1 IDTELEWFFNLASRV
16 EAGEQR
22 NNYLAHLGVLTEQI
36 ELIKMSKLSFDS
48 AIRMLPE
55 FAGLPSQD
63 LNLFEKKC
71 EFVFK
76 HIEDAIVNDVLE
88 ALLCNLSG
96 KALCITQH
104 KTITN
109 YKDLITVLRANFG
122 NNFSETYLSKQ
133 LNSITQAKF
142 EKVQD
147 YAGRVE
153 LALYRLINEM
163 TKDKSTTESKTIS
176 KVLTTQAQN
185 IFVDGLYFQIRTVLR
200 AMKLGSLEEMI
211 KAALEEEQALENLKP
226 KFDKPNT
233 STFSKPKCFN
243 CEGYGHL
250 SRECKKPKIKECRK
264 LKYNNEQK
272 SKISEGSSSSA
283 TIKTIG
289 DIKNSS
295 ILMLKRGTN
304 KEIKIESS
312 ALMGKG
318 YMFLIDTGADLNII
332 KLAAIKNNVP
342 VEATSTTL
350 IGINENSIKTLGIIK
365 INLIIDKNNYFDTV
379 FHVVDDKFPGSM
391 TGILGIPF
399 FSDNDVTLNLRKGEM
414 IIDRQ
419 QNKENMI
426 SLPPRSNNVLTISV
440 SNENINNGD
449 S

>member
-1 IDTELEWFFNLASRV
+1 MSEIDKELEWFFNLASRV

-36 ELIKMSKLSFDS
+36 ELINMSKLSFDS

-76 HIEDAIVNDVLE
+76 HIEGTIVDDVLE

-104 KTITN
+104 KTISN
-109 YKDLITVLRANFG
+109 YKELITILRANFG

-163 TKDKSTTESKTIS
+163 TKDKSTAESKTIS

-211 KAALEEEQALENLKP
+211 KAALENLKS
-226 KFDKPNT
+226 KVDKPNT

-250 SRECKKPKIKECRK
+250 SRECKKPRSNTNYSAKNESIVKKEYGSSNTSYSPILCNYCKKPGHIVKDCRK

-272 SKISEGSSSSA
+272 MKSSEGAS

-295 ILMLKRGTN
+295 ILMLKLGTN
-304 KEIKIESS
+304 KEVISLNNNQIKIESN
-312 ALMGKG
+312 ALIGKEN
-318 YMFLIDTGADLNII
+318 MFLIDTGADLNII
-332 KLAAIKNNVP
+332 KLSAIKNNVP
-342 VEATSTTL
+342 VETTTTTL
-350 IGINENSIKTLGIIK
+350 IGINENSIKTLGII
-365 INLIIDKNNYFDTV
+365 NQFDY
-379 FHVVDDKFPGSM
+379 
-391 TGILGIPF
+391 
-399 FSDNDVTLNLRKGEM
+399 
-414 IIDRQ
+414 
-419 QNKENMI
+419 
-426 SLPPRSNNVLTISV
+426 
-440 SNENINNGD
+440 
-449 S
+449 